1 MISHIGQKKKFQMLY
16 IYMCRLVFLS
26 HEELL
31 SLQRIIYIGRSE
43 SLQLPLEF
51 ILGPS
56 VDFSPLRGIY
66 LSE

>member
-1 MISHIGQKKKFQMLY
+1 MISHIGQKKFQMLY

-51 ILGPS
+51 ILSPS